1 METMSRFYGS
11 LIVVLALAAPA
22 ASAGE
27 QDRPAQEQRQPRA
40 EEEQQP
46 AVDSEAPARPR
57 TQIRVL
63 QDPKD
68 LASFYRAEGSRV
80 PAGAPLSAYYTNQQG
95 GRGYYGY
102 GYGYA
107 AYGGYGYARVQDAQ
121 QCIGARPLR
130 HSPYELASHYRK

>member
-1 METMSRFYGS
+1 MSRFYGS

-27 QDRPAQEQRQPRA
+27 QDKPAQEQRQPRA
-40 EEEQQP
+40 QDEQQP

-63 QDPKD
+63 EDPKD

-95 GRGYYGY
+95 GRGYYYGY
-102 GYGYA
+102 GYGYGPYA
-107 AYGGYGYARVQDAQ
+107 AGSYRAQDAM
-121 QCIGARPLR
+121 QCNSVRPLR